1 MSVCPKC
8 GQVLPDTKPTQ
19 VERVATLIGSWL
31 RGGPGVPSYAMP
43 MSELRRRVAARD
55 RDSVRAAVG
64 LLVERGLAQVDHEGR
79 VVELTREGVKT
90 IPERWGVPH

>member
-8 GQVLPDTKPTQ
+8 GQVLPAAKPTQ

-55 RDSVRAAVG
+55 RDAVQGAVG
-64 LLVERGLAQVDHEGR
+64 LLVERELAQIDQQGR
-79 VVELTREGVKT
+79 VVELTRKGIAT
-90 IPERWGVPH
+90 IPERWGAS